1 MTRRHI
7 LLMAIGCSVPMIALA
22 AIFLFEIQL
31 STVLLLG
38 LFLLCPALHLW
49 MMRSHIGKSLHPPK
63 QTNSIASCAI
73 TNDRQ
78 TVAIRE

>member
-7 LLMAIGCSVPMIALA
+7 LLMAIGCTVPIIALA
-22 AIFLFEIQL
+22 AIFLFQIQL

-49 MMRSHIGKSLHPPK
+49 MMRGHIGHSTHHPEKSKSPPSSD
-63 QTNSIASCAI
+63 NVGG
-73 TNDRQ
+73 RQ